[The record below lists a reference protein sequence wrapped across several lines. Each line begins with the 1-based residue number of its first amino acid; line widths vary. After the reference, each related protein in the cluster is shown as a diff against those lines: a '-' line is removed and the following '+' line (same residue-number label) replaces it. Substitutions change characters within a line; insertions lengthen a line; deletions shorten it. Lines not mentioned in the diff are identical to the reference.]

1 MMPHLDEAAL
11 MLRLADR
18 DIAALDVLR
27 RAEEVH
33 LAILCFH
40 AQQAIEKCFKAALFC
55 HLIEFRRTHDLQ
67 RLTDLLSEHGLQAPL
82 TAAQVADL
90 NPCAVLLRYDDAE
103 IEVENISRTD
113 LGQMVTSVR
122 AWAEAV
128 FQGAK
133 SAEANV

>member
-1 MMPHLDEAAL
+1 

-18 DIAALDVLR
+18 DIAALDVLC

-40 AQQAIEKCFKAALFC
+40 AQQAIEKCFKAAPFC

-67 RLTDLLSEHGLQAPL
+67 RLTDLLSE
-82 TAAQVADL
+82 T
-90 NPCAVLLRYDDAE
+90 E
-103 IEVENISRTD
+103 

-133 SAEANV
+133 SAEANS